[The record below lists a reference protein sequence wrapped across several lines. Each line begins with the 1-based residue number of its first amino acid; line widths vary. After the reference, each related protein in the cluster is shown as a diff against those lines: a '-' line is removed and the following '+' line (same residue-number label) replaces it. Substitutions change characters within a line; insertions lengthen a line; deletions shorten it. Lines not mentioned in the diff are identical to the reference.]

1 MITKV
6 SQIPEIPAGLR
17 EAAARTTLVPFIG
30 AGASVLAGCPG
41 WKDFADK
48 SLRWLVDQGKFTHS
62 QLAQI
67 SHLHPRIKL
76 SLARTIAEEQRIT
89 IPYKDIL
96 HSKEPRE
103 SPKGRRLYNSLFRLG
118 NVLVTTNYDVW
129 LDEWIPEPTAT
140 ATPTGEPAT
149 LTVVPMNVV
158 YGPERINSALLSQ
171 LNTVVHLHGSVHDAK
186 TMIMTTSDYIGQ
198 YAAYNRSS
206 RDPETEN
213 RLLTFLQFLFRNRT
227 VLFIGYGLL
236 KEVKY
241 KLETCKKDHSKTCAT
256 VKGLRGSA
264 IIRPIQ
270 EYAALDHIMK
280 EFRGDIVSS
289 DWAPRSY
296 LDWMLAIAAYH
307 NKYPSQ
313 DECLKRLQRGDP
325 ESAAYEC
332 GKPERIS
339 SDLDSDGLYFEH
351 DIFSHYH

>member
-30 AGASVLAGCPG
+30 AGASVLAECPG

-103 SPKGRRLYNSLFRLG
+103 SPKGRRLYNALFRLG
-118 NVLVTTNYDVW
+118 NVLVTTNYDMW
-129 LDEWIPEPTAT
+129 LDERIPEPTAT
-140 ATPTGEPAT
+140 ATPTGAPAT
-149 LTVVPMNVV
+149 LTVAPMNVV

-171 LNTVVHLHGSVHDAK
+171 PNTVVHLHGSVHDAK
-186 TMIMTTSDYIGQ
+186 TMIMTTSDYINQ

-213 RLLTFLQFLFRNRT
+213 QLLTFLEFLFRNRT
-227 VLFIGYGLL
+227 VLFIGYGL
-236 KEVKY
+236 EE
-241 KLETCKKDHSKTCAT
+241 LEILEYVLA
-256 VKGLRGSA
+256 KGLRPTA
-264 IIRPIQ
+264 EMRHYI
-270 EYAALDHIMK
+270 
-280 EFRGDIVSS
+280 
-289 DWAPRSY
+289 
-296 LDWMLAIAAYH
+296 
-307 NKYPSQ
+307 
-313 DECLKRLQRGDP
+313 LQG
-325 ESAAYEC
+325 Y
-332 GKPERIS
+332 
-339 SDLDSDGLYFEH
+339 
-351 DIFSHYH
+351 FSHEEALMRNMQTYYRNDCGIQLLPFRRDEKDWDQLLEVIEAFADGMPASNPLVQQQMQDMENLLHDGPYHE